1 MSTALAI
8 GGIAANVIGSVF
20 QGVQEQKAAE
30 EEAEDLRIQAG
41 IQRDEANEEARRL
54 DVKNKKFL
62 QRQSLMFLKG
72 GVSLAGSP
80 MLILE
85 ETREEAAKESGAVR
99 KRGAALFE
107 LGMSKADRL
116 VSSGRASFIGGL
128 FNPIG
133 SGTSGFFEAKRLG
146 VF

>member
-1 MSTALAI
+1 
-8 GGIAANVIGSVF
+8 
-20 QGVQEQKAAE
+20 
-30 EEAEDLRIQAG
+30 
-41 IQRDEANEEARRL
+41 
-54 DVKNKKFL
+54 
-62 QRQSLMFLKG
+62 MFLKG

-99 KRGAALFE
+99 RRGAALFE
-107 LGMSKADRL
+107 LGLSKADRL
-116 VSSGRASFIGGL
+116 ASAGRASFIGGL
-128 FNPIG
+128 FNAIG